1 MGGEE
6 AAVEWQGYA
15 GSLEAY
21 VEEVERAYLRQL
33 AALVEAQPSLCAIPM
48 PRIHHYQNT
57 PCAWEGV

>member
-33 AALVEAQPSLCAIPM
+33 AALVEAQLSLCAIPM
-48 PRIHHYQNT
+48 PQTRHCQNT